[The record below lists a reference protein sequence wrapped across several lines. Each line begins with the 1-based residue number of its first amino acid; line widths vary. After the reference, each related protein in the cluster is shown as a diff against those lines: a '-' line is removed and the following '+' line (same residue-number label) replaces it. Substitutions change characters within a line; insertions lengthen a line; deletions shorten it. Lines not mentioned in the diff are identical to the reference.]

1 MINSKSDIFDKISDM
16 SIKKINENSKIIKY
30 SKNEIIHFI
39 GDKCRSID
47 FIVDG
52 SVEGEH
58 IAEDG
63 SRMIVRIFNR
73 NEAVGLNVAF
83 SSNPIYAINFVA
95 SENVEIISV
104 ETNALFKLMIEDTQ
118 LMKNILKNLSDNSI
132 RIGSRVKNNFRVTIK
147 TQLLSYIHTLYVQ
160 QKTNPII
167 IPISK
172 LKLSEYF
179 GVSRT
184 SLSRVFSNL
193 EKEGLIK
200 LDNKNVYLGKVFKS
214 NI

>member
-1 MINSKSDIFDKISDM
+1 MIISKSDIFDKISDM
-16 SIKKINENSKIIKY
+16 STKKINENSKRIKY

-39 GDKCRSID
+39 GDTCKSID
-47 FIVDG
+47 FIIKG

-63 SRMIVRIFNR
+63 SKMIVRIFDCY
-73 NEAVGLNVAF
+73 EAVGLNVAF
-83 SSNPIYAINFVA
+83 SSNPVYVINFVA

-104 ETNALFKLMIEDTQ
+104 ETNVLFKLMIEDAQ
-118 LMKNILKNLSDNSI
+118 LMKNVLKNLSDNSI

-172 LKLSEYF
+172 LKLSEHF

>member
-1 MINSKSDIFDKISDM
+1 MKINKSDVFDNISAVA
-16 SIKKINENSKIIKY
+16 IKKIEANSRRTKY
-30 SKNEIIHFI
+30 CQNEIIHFI
-39 GDKCRSID
+39 GDTCNCID
-47 FIVDG
+47 FIVKG

-83 SSNPIYAINFVA
+83 SSNPVYLINFVA
-95 SENVEIISV
+95 SENVEIISI
-104 ETNALFKLMIEDTQ
+104 EINTLFKLMIEDAK
-118 LMKNILKNLSDNSI
+118 LLKNILKNLSDNSI
-132 RIGSRVKNNFRVTIK
+132 RIGSRVKNNFKVTIRA
-147 TQLLSYIHTLYVQ
+147 QLLSYIHTLYIQ
-160 QKTNPII
+160 QKTNPIV

-172 LKLSEYF
+172 TKLSEHF

-184 SLSRVFSNL
+184 SISRVFSNL

-200 LDNKNVYLGKVFKS
+200 LDNKNVYLSNVLKS
-214 NI
+214 KF